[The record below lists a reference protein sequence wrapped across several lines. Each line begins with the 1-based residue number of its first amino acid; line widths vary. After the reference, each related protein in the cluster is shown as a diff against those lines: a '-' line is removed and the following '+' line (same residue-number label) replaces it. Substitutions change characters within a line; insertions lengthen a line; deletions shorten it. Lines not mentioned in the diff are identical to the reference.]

1 MAIIIE
7 NFNTDSPKVKQKKS
21 EVEKQEYLKFL
32 IEKGIEETL
41 NIAKAQKAVKEL
53 MERSAVGQEGEFNK
67 DIEYLE
73 ANIFYYEEILPALI
87 AGDYEAV
94 QEYSILPI
102 NELKD
107 NSREIRRRIIAAL
120 DEKYG
125 HLY

>member
-1 MAIIIE
+1 
-7 NFNTDSPKVKQKKS
+7 
-21 EVEKQEYLKFL
+21 
-32 IEKGIEETL
+32 
-41 NIAKAQKAVKEL
+41 

>member
-7 NFNTDSPKVKQKKS
+7 NFNTDSPKVKQKIS

-32 IEKGIEETL
+32 IEKGIKETK

-53 MERSAVGQEGEFNK
+53 MERSAVGQEGEFK
-67 DIEYLE
+67 RDIEYLE
-73 ANIFYYEEILPALI
+73 ANIFYYDEILPALI

-102 NELKD
+102 NELKN
-107 NSREIRRRIIAAL
+107 NSREIRRRVIAAL
-120 DEKYG
+120 DDKYG